1 MPFSS
6 KSKPGSVRT
15 RNAKRPVAFN
25 LPPPAGDCDGGVK
38 APRDGLRFW
47 GADGQRG
54 EGNWR
59 CSCLKSN
66 GKAASCA
73 LLGSHGGDGEGS
85 AGQGPD
91 GQEVTTWPGHPPPVL
106 LGTLGQEQV
115 PGLGQELAPQLGRTA
130 LGSLKAAWKKIL
142 VLQGGSA

>member
-25 LPPPAGDCDGGVK
+25 LPPRAGDCDGGVK

-47 GADGQRG
+47 GADGQHR

-91 GQEVTTWPGHPPPVL
+91 GQEVTAWPGHPLIL

-130 LGSLKAAWKKIL
+130 LRSLKAAWKKIL

>member
-6 KSKPGSVRT
+6 KSKPSSVRT

-38 APRDGLRFW
+38 APRDGPRFW

-85 AGQGPD
+85 AGLPD
-91 GQEVTTWPGHPPPVL
+91 GQEVTAWPGHPLIL
-106 LGTLGQEQV
+106 LGTLRQEQV